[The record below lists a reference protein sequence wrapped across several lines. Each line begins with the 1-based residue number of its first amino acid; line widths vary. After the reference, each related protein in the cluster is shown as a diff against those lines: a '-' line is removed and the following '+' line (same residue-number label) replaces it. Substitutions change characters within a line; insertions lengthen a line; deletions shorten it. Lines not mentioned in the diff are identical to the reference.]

1 MRVDQRDEIS
11 DMVDALSLMLRR
23 LDEAGEMIAA
33 LRIAEAIEALQLSD
47 SRDDG
52 DKAGLAAATPGPAA
66 SRSGIGRSPE
76 VR

>member
-11 DMVDALSLMLRR
+11 DMVDALSQMLRR

-47 SRDDG
+47 DRADSNR
-52 DKAGLAAATPGPAA
+52 AG
-66 SRSGIGRSPE
+66 
-76 VR
+76 